1 MCSQLLNV
9 MSHGNF
15 ASKTI
20 VKEIVLT
27 NRAQWSHETFRL
39 IMPKTKWQ
47 NVATSLNFNESAS
60 ICGT

>member
-20 VKEIVLT
+20 MKEIVLT
-27 NRAQWSHETFRL
+27 NRAQFTWNIS
-39 IMPKTKWQ
+39 IDNAQ
-47 NVATSLNFNESAS
+47 NQVAKCRHIIKF
-60 ICGT
+60 